1 MGAVVFLVI
10 YAILLIVMV
19 IFEVYILSNDKSKYL
34 NISYKSLKTI
44 CERLCVENTTSSSKE
59 LANELNRFYNEYTQE
74 MPQLKRFYSNVVIWI
89 DAIIF
94 RIDSGN
100 QKANVLKQYIQA
112 LKEARDLLEAENPFS
127 KCEKYQQ
134 SILCDIEKMRT
145 PENEILAQNIISRTE
160 EEFFRLSTDIKK
172 NNRLNVVSIAIGI
185 IGIVVS
191 VLMAIIKF

>member
-100 QKANVLKQYIQA
+100 QKANVATVYKG
-112 LKEARDLLEAENPFS
+112 
-127 KCEKYQQ
+127 
-134 SILCDIEKMRT
+134 
-145 PENEILAQNIISRTE
+145 NIIKNLIMDCQSYTKYRPNETTGGIFVSWRRKE
-160 EEFFRLSTDIKK
+160 ELPTG
-172 NNRLNVVSIAIGI
+172 A
-185 IGIVVS
+185 
-191 VLMAIIKF
+191 